1 MSGVEILGIVLGVLV
16 VVIAGVCI
24 LAGWIG
30 PRPDMAVGFHR
41 AFSDR
46 DRDEQ

>member
-1 MSGVEILGIVLGVLV
+1 MSAETLAIVLGVLF

-24 LAGWIG
+24 AAGWLG

-41 AFSDR
+41 AFIDR